1 MVLLAAAV
9 VVLVVVLNW
18 VVVSEAVGGAAA
30 LNVTPSLL
38 NPAPSWLLAALWS
51 ASRPLNE

>member
-1 MVLLAAAV
+1 MLLAAAV